1 MSIFDQ
7 LIAWLFE
14 WIFTTLF
21 ANGFDLS
28 VFFPVAT

>member
-7 LIAWLFE
+7 LFAWLFE

-28 VFFPVAT
+28 VFFPVAS